1 MLPPITE
8 DNLQQAEDRMVYI
21 LQQESFGVSVV
32 KLMPKIFYFLKLQKL
47 KQFLNVLP
55 D

>member
-32 KLMPKIFYFLKLQKL
+32 KLMPKYSIF
-47 KQFLNVLP
+47 
-55 D
+55 